1 MARLRLDSPLDVRLT
16 DSGLSVGEALAAF
29 NAAQGGAGAIVS
41 MLGKVRPDGDVKALE
56 LTHYEPLTL
65 PGIQALADTAR
76 NRFSLTGAVVW
87 HRIGVMVPG
96 EAIVLVAT
104 AALHRRDA
112 FAAADYLMDHLKSAA
127 WLWKRERR
135 AFPPCRGCVPMPTAS
150 TQIASMMRFRESC
163 RLAKEAG
170 REQVPPGPC
179 HTQSC
184 APAELGVE

>member
-1 MARLRLDSPLDVRLT
+1 M
-16 DSGLSVGEALAAF
+16 
-29 NAAQGGAGAIVS
+29 
-41 MLGKVRPDGDVKALE
+41 
-56 LTHYEPLTL
+56 
-65 PGIQALADTAR
+65 ADTAR

-135 AFPPCRGCVPMPTAS
+135 ADGWHWIEPRS
-150 TQIASMMRFRESC
+150 QDHED
-163 RLAKEAG
+163 LARWK
-170 REQVPPGPC
+170 
-179 HTQSC
+179 
-184 APAELGVE
+184 

>member
-1 MARLRLDSPLDVRLT
+1 
-16 DSGLSVGEALAAF
+16 
-29 NAAQGGAGAIVS
+29 

-135 AFPPCRGCVPMPTAS
+135 ADGWHWIEPRSQDHAD
-150 TQIASMMRFRESC
+150 
-163 RLAKEAG
+163 LARWK
-170 REQVPPGPC
+170 
-179 HTQSC
+179 
-184 APAELGVE
+184 